1 MKTYAEIFKEKMLI
15 GRYSA
20 NTIQTYINTAK
31 SFFSAHAHIKVKEI
45 TEKDI
50 EAYIINKIK
59 ADNISQSFQKHI
71 LGALKLFYKLV
82 FDKTLQLDH
91 LYPKRTETKLPNVL
105 SKEDIKR
112 ILDAAENI
120 KHKAILSTIYAGG
133 LRMSELINLKIADV
147 DSNRMM
153 IRIRQAK
160 GKKDREVMLSVK
172 LLELL
177 RQYFIE
183 FKPKVYLF
191 EGQDGG
197 AYSSRSVQQV
207 LKQNM
212 LKAKIIKEAS
222 VHTLRHSFATHL
234 LEAGTDIRYIQEMLG
249 HNRLET
255 TQIYTHITDVGKHKI
270 KSPLDAL

>member
-1 MKTYAEIFKEKMLI
+1 MQIA
-15 GRYSA
+15 RYSESSIKA
-20 NTIQTYINTAK
+20 YINTARH
-31 SFFSAHAHIKVKEI
+31 FFESNNHLKI
-45 TEKDI
+45 KDI
-50 EAYIINKIK
+50 KETDVERYIIEKIRNN
-59 ADNISQSFQKHI
+59 NISQSHQKQI
-71 LGALKLFYKLV
+71 IGAIKLFYQLV
-82 FDKTLQLDH
+82 LNRQISIDH
-91 LYPKRTETKLPNVL
+91 LYPKRTETRLPNVL

-112 ILDAAENI
+112 ILDATENI
-120 KHKAILSTIYAGG
+120 KHKAVLSTIYSGG
-133 LRMSELINLKIADV
+133 LRISELINLKIADI

-153 IRIRQAK
+153 IRIKQSK

-197 AYSSRSVQQV
+197 TYSSRSVQLV

-212 LKAKIIKEAS
+212 LKARIKKHAS

-234 LEAGTDIRYIQEMLG
+234 LESGTDIRYIQEMLG

-255 TQIYTHITDVGKHKI
+255 TQIYTHITDIAKQKI
-270 KSPLDAL
+270 KRPLDAL